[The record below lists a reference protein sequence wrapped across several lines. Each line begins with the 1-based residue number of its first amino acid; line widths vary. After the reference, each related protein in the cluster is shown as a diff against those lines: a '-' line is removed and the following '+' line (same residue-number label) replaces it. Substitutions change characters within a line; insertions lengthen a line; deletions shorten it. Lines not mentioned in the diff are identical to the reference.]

1 MEAREARKAFEAG
14 QLPAEQLLDMLQ
26 RQERLIQRLHTE
38 MQRLKQRLAQ
48 YEPEILQEPAGPEP
62 DQQPPSASYSLDAE
76 EKRRQPHKRRKKS
89 PGRRPTEL
97 KFAQAQ
103 TFEDVYPN
111 GVPRDDYQLLRQRAV
126 WRLRDNRAVL
136 VGYRIYGPPGGPEP
150 PIPGVTPRC
159 EYGLEILVV
168 LAFLVYIIGVSQDKA
183 CAVLV
188 FFCQL
193 PLSRSQADALLR
205 QLAQHWHG
213 EFDTLCDLLAHAAVV
228 YMDETGWKVGTEGC
242 SLWTFASATL
252 RVFVFGCHKDAA
264 TLDTILPPEV
274 FHGIGVSDDAAVYRH
289 RFERAQKCWAHLL
302 RKAIRLALLYP
313 HQKKYQRFLD
323 ELLALY
329 RDAKRVSADGRL
341 GPAGRQDRVTDLE
354 NRLMELCLPYQG
366 ATSASMPPQER
377 DFVNL
382 VNELLERLLDGELFT
397 FVLHPEV
404 EPTNNFTERLQR
416 HPAQERKAGRTS
428 KTAAG
433 AERRSV
439 IVSVLESL
447 RANLPVFTLSSVL
460 EEVQRWLAEGT
471 SLFARQWQALV
482 AVALAAAVPDT
493 S

>member
-1 MEAREARKAFEAG
+1 MDAREARKDFEAG
-14 QLPAEQLLDMLQ
+14 QLPTEQLLEMLQ

-38 MQRLKQRLAQ
+38 LQRLKQRLAQ
-48 YEPEILQEPAGPEP
+48 YEPDVLLEPSSPEP
-62 DQQPPSASYSLDAE
+62 DQPTPSASYSLDAE
-76 EKRRQPHKRRKKS
+76 EQRRQPRKRRKKS

-97 KFAQAQ
+97 KFSTAQQ
-103 TFEDVYPN
+103 FEDIYPE
-111 GVPRDDYQLLRQRAV
+111 GVSPDECQLLRQRAV
-126 WRLRDNRAVL
+126 WRLRQNHAVL
-136 VGYRIYGPPGGPEP
+136 IGYRIHGRPGACEP

-168 LAFLVYIIGVSQDKA
+168 LAFLVYIIGLSQDKA
-183 CAVLV
+183 RAVLV

-205 QLAQHWHG
+205 QLAQHWQQ

-228 YMDETGWKVGTEGC
+228 YMDETGWKVGNEGC
-242 SLWTFASATL
+242 SLWTFASAGQ

-264 TLDTILPPEV
+264 TLDAILPPEV
-274 FHGIGVSDDAAVYRH
+274 FAGIGVSDDAAVYRN
-289 RFERAQKCWAHLL
+289 RFVRAQKCWAHLL

-313 HQKKYQRFLD
+313 NNRKYQRFLD
-323 ELLALY
+323 GLLALY
-329 RDAKRVSADGRL
+329 RDAKQVAADGRL
-341 GPAGRQDRVTDLE
+341 GFAERQERVTELE
-354 NRLMELCLPYQG
+354 NRLMELCLPYRDVK
-366 ATSASMPPQER
+366 SAEMAPHER

-382 VNELLERLLDGELFT
+382 IDELLDRLLDGELFT

-404 EPTNNFTERLQR
+404 ESTNNFTERLQR

-428 KTAAG
+428 KTTAG
-433 AERRSV
+433 AQRRSV

-460 EEVQRWLAEGT
+460 EEVQRWLAEGA
-471 SLFARQWQALV
+471 SLFERQWQAL
-482 AVALAAAVPDT
+482 LAAQAGVEPNT

>member
-1 MEAREARKAFEAG
+1 
-14 QLPAEQLLDMLQ
+14 MLQ

-38 MQRLKQRLAQ
+38 VQRLKQRLAQ
-48 YEPEILQEPAGPEP
+48 YEPDILQDPTGPEH
-62 DQQPPSASYSLDAE
+62 DQQTPSASYSLNAE
-76 EKRRQPHKRRKKS
+76 EKRRQPRQRRKKS

-97 KFAQAQ
+97 KFAQAHIY
-103 TFEDVYPN
+103 ENVYLN
-111 GVPRDDYQLLRQRAV
+111 GGPRDDYQLLRQRAV
-126 WRLRDNRAVL
+126 WRLRNNRAVL
-136 VGYRIYGPPGGPEP
+136 VGYSIYGRPGGPEP

-183 CAVLV
+183 CAVLA

-205 QLAQHWHG
+205 QLASHWEG
-213 EFDTLCDLLAHAAVV
+213 EFNTLCDLLAHAAVV
-228 YMDETGWKVGTEGC
+228 YMDETGWKIGAESC
-242 SLWTFASATL
+242 ALWTFASENQRL
-252 RVFVFGCHKDAA
+252 FVFGCHKDAA
-264 TLDTILPPEV
+264 TLDMILPPEV
-274 FHGIGVSDDAAVYRH
+274 FSGIGVSDDAAVYRQ
-289 RFERAQKCWAHLL
+289 RFKQAQKCWAHLL

-313 HQKKYQRFLD
+313 HKKKYQRFLD

-329 RDAKRVSADGRL
+329 RDAKRESADGRL
-341 GPAGRQDRVTDLE
+341 GPTGRQERVTDLE

-366 ATSASMPPQER
+366 ATSAEMTPQER

-382 VNELLERLLDGELFT
+382 VNELLGRLLDGELFT

-433 AERRSV
+433 AQRRSV

-447 RANLPVFTLSSVL
+447 RANLEVFTLSSVL
-460 EEVQRWLAEGT
+460 EEVQHWLSEGT
-471 SLFARQWQALV
+471 SLFARQWEAL
-482 AVALAAAVPDT
+482 LAAQAGVVPDT

>member
-1 MEAREARKAFEAG
+1 MDAREAKKDFEAG
-14 QLPAEQLLDMLQ
+14 RFPVEQLLDMLQ
-26 RQERLIQRLHTE
+26 RQERIIQRLHTE
-38 MQRLKQRLAQ
+38 LQRLKQRLAQ
-48 YEPEILQEPAGPEP
+48 YEPDILQEPSVSED
-62 DQQPPSASYSLDAE
+62 DQQNPSASYSLDAE
-76 EKRRQPHKRRKKS
+76 EKRRQPRQRRKKS

-103 TFEDVYPN
+103 TFENVYPN
-111 GVPRDDYQLLRQRAV
+111 GIPRDDYQLLRQRAV

-136 VGYRIYGPPGGPEP
+136 VGYSIYGPPGGPEP

-183 CAVLV
+183 CAVLA

-193 PLSRSQADALLR
+193 LLSRSQADALLR
-205 QLAQHWHG
+205 QLAKHWHG

-228 YMDETGWKVGTEGC
+228 YMDETGWKVGVEGC
-242 SLWTFASATL
+242 SLWTFASAL
-252 RVFVFGCHKDAA
+252 QRVFVFGCHKDAA

-274 FHGIGVSDDAAVYRH
+274 FAGIGVSDDAAVYRQ
-289 RFERAQKCWAHLL
+289 RFQRAQKCWAHLL

-313 HQKKYQRFLD
+313 HKKKYQRFLD
-323 ELLALY
+323 GLLALY
-329 RDAKRVSADGRL
+329 HDAKRVSADGRL
-341 GPAGRQDRVTDLE
+341 GPVGRQDRVTDLE

-366 ATSASMPPQER
+366 ATSAELPPQER

-382 VNELLERLLDGELFT
+382 VNELLGRLLDGELFT
-397 FVLHPEV
+397 FVLYPEV

-447 RANLPVFTLSSVL
+447 RANLEVFTLSRVL

-471 SLFARQWQALV
+471 SLFARQWEAL
-482 AVALAAAVPDT
+482 LAAQAEAVPDT